1 MHTKWAI
8 VLALVF
14 GLMGLAGC
22 YETPDVIVYEAG
34 EYKGARDPLLDQP
47 AAERDQILKQRFEL
61 VQLDR

>member
-1 MHTKWAI
+1 MHTKGPL

-14 GLMGLAGC
+14 SLTGLGGC
-22 YETPDVIVYEAG
+22 YETPGVIVYKAG

-47 AAERDQILKQRFEL
+47 AAERDPVLKQRFEL

>member
-1 MHTKWAI
+1 MHTKGAVI
-8 VLALVF
+8 AALAF

-22 YETPDVIVYEAG
+22 YETPEVIVYEPG

-47 AAERDQILKQRFEL
+47 AAERDEVLKQRFEL